1 MEQSIGNVRQVTI
14 EDEMRDAYLD
24 YAMSVIVQRALPDV
38 RDGLKP
44 VHRRILHAMN
54 ELGLGAGAGY
64 RKSATIVGEVLGKY
78 HPHGD
83 VSVYDAL
90 VRLAQDFS
98 MRHRLVDGQGNF
110 GSVDGD
116 PPAAYRYTEARMTA
130 IAEEMLRDIDRGTVD
145 FVPNYDG
152 RQEEPTVL
160 PAKLP
165 QLLLNGS
172 DGIAVGMATR
182 IPPHNLRELCDA
194 IILLIRNAE
203 ATVTELGEIVK
214 GPDFPTGGT
223 LFGAEGIRNAYATGR
238 GRMVL
243 RAESHVEELR
253 NGRTG
258 IIVTELP
265 FQVNKAVLQ
274 ERIAELVNERRI
286 EGISNI
292 NDESDRQGMRLVI
305 ELKRDAQVD
314 AVLNSL
320 YKNSDL
326 QTAYSANMLA
336 LVDGQPRVLSLD
348 QMLRHYLA
356 HRRDVVTR
364 RTRYELDRQRRNAHI
379 LEGRAIALDNLDAV
393 ITLIRASASSA
404 VAQDELIARFA
415 LSEVQARAILELT
428 LSRLAALERQKII
441 DELADVRVRVA
452 DLEDILSRPARVDTI
467 IVDELEDLK
476 TRFGD
481 DRRTRIVQ
489 AEVDNLTAADLIAP
503 EDVVVTMTTKGYIK
517 RVPVSTYRAQGRGGK
532 GIVGMVTR
540 EADAVSQLFVAN
552 THDNILFFTNKG
564 RAFQLKVYEL
574 PDKDRTARG
583 VPVANV
589 IAAEPGERVSAILTL
604 PAGRTDGYIVMA
616 TTRGTVKRTPLYD
629 FRNVRRSGLI
639 AIGLADDDELAWVQL
654 SAGDED
660 VMLVTTDGRAIR
672 FEQEDVRS
680 MGRPAAGVRG
690 IRLKPD
696 DRVVAMGL
704 VQEQG
709 DLLVVTD
716 EGYGKRTA
724 LVEYPTHG
732 RGGGGVATIRP
743 DDKIGP
749 IVAAAVTH
757 DTVGEMILM
766 SGGGKII
773 RQPIDTVPRLGRA
786 TKGVRLMRLNE
797 GDNVVSMAFLGDGE
811 PDAIADGLKLSGD
824 GELEAV
830 ADGETDAITDGD
842 YGSLGAGDPDDV
854 GVGAPDSLDDDGL
867 DEGGDSEPEFGGE
880 RLT

>member
-44 VHRRILHAMN
+44 VHRRILYAMN

-83 VSVYDAL
+83 ASVYDAL

-98 MRHRLVDGQGNF
+98 MRRPLVDGQGNF

-116 PPAAYRYTEARMTA
+116 PAAAYRYTEARMTA
-130 IAEEMLRDIDRGTVD
+130 AAEELLADIDRDTVD

-152 RQEEPTVL
+152 RQQEPTVL

-194 IILLIRNAE
+194 IILLVRSPE
-203 ATVTELGEIVK
+203 TTVTELAEIVK

-223 LFGAEGIRNAYATGR
+223 LFGAEGIRNTYATGR
-238 GRMVL
+238 GRMIL
-243 RAESHVEELR
+243 RAESHVEEMR

-274 ERIAELVNERRI
+274 EKIAEMVNERRI
-286 EGISNI
+286 EGIANI

-305 ELKRDAQVD
+305 DLKRDAQVD
-314 AVLNSL
+314 TVLNSL
-320 YKNSDL
+320 YKHSDL
-326 QTAYSANMLA
+326 QISYSANVLA

-356 HRRDVVTR
+356 HRRDVVAR
-364 RTRYELDRQRRNAHI
+364 RTRYELEKDRRRAHI
-379 LEGRAIALDNLDAV
+379 LEGQTIALDNLDAV
-393 ITLIRASASSA
+393 ITLIRASASSS
-404 VAQDELIARFA
+404 VALQSLIGRFG
-415 LSEVQARAILELT
+415 LSEEQGQAILELR
-428 LSRLAALERQKII
+428 LSRLAALERQRIA
-441 DELADVRVRVA
+441 DELAEVRARVA
-452 DLEDILSRPARVDTI
+452 DLEDILARPERVDAI
-467 IVDELEDLK
+467 IIAELEDLK

-481 DRRTRIVQ
+481 ARRTRIVQ

-517 RVPVSTYRAQGRGGK
+517 RVPTSTYRAQGRGGK

-540 EADAVSQLFVAN
+540 DADAVSQLFVAN

-574 PDKDRTARG
+574 PEAGRTARG

-589 IAAEPGERVSAILTL
+589 IAAEPGERVTAILTFES
-604 PAGRTDGYIVMA
+604 GRTDGYIVMA

-690 IRLKPD
+690 IRLHTD

-709 DLLVVTD
+709 DLLVVTE

-743 DDKIGP
+743 GDKIGP

-757 DTVGEMILM
+757 DSIGEMILM

-797 GDNVVSMAFLGDGE
+797 GDSVVSMGFLDDSE
-811 PDAIADGLKLSGD
+811 PDADSERGD
-824 GELEAV
+824 GASDAEADSERG
-830 ADGETDAITDGD
+830 DGASD
-842 YGSLGAGDPDDV
+842 S
-854 GVGAPDSLDDDGL
+854 APDL
-867 DEGGDSEPEFGGE
+867 GDLELGSESETE
-880 RLT
+880 D

>member
-44 VHRRILHAMN
+44 VHRRILYAMN

-83 VSVYDAL
+83 ASVYDAL

-98 MRHRLVDGQGNF
+98 MRRPLVDGQGNF

-116 PPAAYRYTEARMTA
+116 PAAAYRYTEARMTA
-130 IAEEMLRDIDRGTVD
+130 AAEELLADIDRDTVD

-152 RQEEPTVL
+152 RQQEPTVL

-194 IILLIRNAE
+194 IILLVRNPE
-203 ATVTELGEIVK
+203 TTVTELAEIVK

-223 LFGAEGIRNAYATGR
+223 LFGAEGIRNTYASGR
-238 GRMVL
+238 GRMIL
-243 RAESHVEELR
+243 RAESHVEEMR

-274 ERIAELVNERRI
+274 EKIAEMVNERRI
-286 EGISNI
+286 EGIANI

-314 AVLNSL
+314 VVLNSL
-320 YKNSDL
+320 YKHSDL
-326 QTAYSANMLA
+326 QISYSANVLA

-364 RTRYELDRQRRNAHI
+364 RTRYELEKDRRRAHI
-379 LEGRAIALDNLDAV
+379 LEGQTIALDNLDAV
-393 ITLIRASASSA
+393 ITLIRGSASSA
-404 VAQDELIARFA
+404 VALQSLMGRFG
-415 LSEVQARAILELT
+415 LSEEQGQAILELR
-428 LSRLAALERQKII
+428 LSRLAALERQRIA
-441 DELADVRVRVA
+441 DELAEVRARVA
-452 DLEDILSRPARVDTI
+452 DLEDILARPARVDAI
-467 IVDELEDLK
+467 IIAELEDLK

-481 DRRTRIVQ
+481 ARRTRIVQ

-517 RVPVSTYRAQGRGGK
+517 RVPTSTYRAQGRGGK

-540 EADAVSQLFVAN
+540 DADAVSQLFVAN

-574 PDKDRTARG
+574 PEANRTARG

-589 IAAEPGERVSAILTL
+589 IAAEPGERVTAILTFES
-604 PAGRTDGYIVMA
+604 GRADGYIVMA

-672 FEQEDVRS
+672 FEQEDIRS

-690 IRLKPD
+690 IRLHAD
-696 DRVVAMGL
+696 DSVVAMGL

-716 EGYGKRTA
+716 EGYGKRTT

-757 DTVGEMILM
+757 DSIGEMILM

-797 GDNVVSMAFLGDGE
+797 GDTVVSMAFLDDSEPEADSERGDGE
-811 PDAIADGLKLSGD
+811 ADAVSDHGD
-824 GELEAV
+824 GELEAIS
-830 ADGETDAITDGD
+830 DRGD
-842 YGSLGAGDPDDV
+842 LESSP
-854 GVGAPDSLDDDGL
+854 
-867 DEGGDSEPEFGGE
+867 EPEAE
-880 RLT
+880 D

>member
-44 VHRRILHAMN
+44 VHRRILYAMN

-83 VSVYDAL
+83 ASVYDAL

-98 MRHRLVDGQGNF
+98 MRRPLVDGQGNF

-116 PPAAYRYTEARMTA
+116 PAAAYRYTEARMTA
-130 IAEEMLRDIDRGTVD
+130 AAEELLADIDRDTVD

-152 RQEEPTVL
+152 RQQEPTVL

-194 IILLIRNAE
+194 IILLVRNP
-203 ATVTELGEIVK
+203 EIVK

-223 LFGAEGIRNAYATGR
+223 LFGAEGIRNTYATGR
-238 GRMVL
+238 GRMIL
-243 RAESHVEELR
+243 RAESHVEEMR

-274 ERIAELVNERRI
+274 EKIAEMVNERRI
-286 EGISNI
+286 EGIANI

-305 ELKRDAQVD
+305 DLKRDAQVD
-314 AVLNSL
+314 TVLNSL
-320 YKNSDL
+320 YKHSDL
-326 QTAYSANMLA
+326 QISYSANVLA

-356 HRRDVVTR
+356 HRRDVVAR
-364 RTRYELDRQRRNAHI
+364 RTRYELEKDRRRAHI
-379 LEGRAIALDNLDAV
+379 LEGQTIALDNLDAV
-393 ITLIRASASSA
+393 ITLIRASASSS
-404 VAQDELIARFA
+404 VALQSLIGRFG
-415 LSEVQARAILELT
+415 LSEEQGQAILELR
-428 LSRLAALERQKII
+428 LSRLAALERQRIA
-441 DELADVRVRVA
+441 DELAEVRARVA
-452 DLEDILSRPARVDTI
+452 DLEDILARPERVDAI
-467 IVDELEDLK
+467 IIAELEDLK

-481 DRRTRIVQ
+481 ARRTRIVQ

-517 RVPVSTYRAQGRGGK
+517 RVPTSTYRAQGRGGK

-540 EADAVSQLFVAN
+540 DADAVSQLFVAN

-574 PDKDRTARG
+574 PEAGRTARG

-589 IAAEPGERVSAILTL
+589 IAAEPGERVTAILTFES
-604 PAGRTDGYIVMA
+604 GRTDGYIVMA

-690 IRLKPD
+690 IRLHTD

-709 DLLVVTD
+709 DLLVVTE

-743 DDKIGP
+743 GDKIGP

-757 DTVGEMILM
+757 DSIGEMILM

-797 GDNVVSMAFLGDGE
+797 GDSVVSMGFLDDSE
-811 PDAIADGLKLSGD
+811 PDADSERGD
-824 GELEAV
+824 GAADAEADSDHGDGAADQAPNLGDLELGSES
-830 ADGETDAITDGD
+830 ETED
-842 YGSLGAGDPDDV
+842 
-854 GVGAPDSLDDDGL
+854 
-867 DEGGDSEPEFGGE
+867 
-880 RLT
+880 